1 LVKLKILLLTSE
13 YPPYLRGGVGSFS
26 YELSRGLARAGNE
39 VIVVTRGNGPDR
51 LINVDNTK
59 IYYLMSPDLPPRD
72 LWFYFI
78 RIRDFKRVTEIEK
91 PDIIHD
97 ASGALNYSPWLSKFA
112 PTVLTIHG
120 SPTLDVIR
128 LSLGGEDRFRF
139 ILFNTS
145 HTLPSRLI
153 DFVSRPIFS
162 RIVFVSRYALWSSLN
177 KIRGEVMRSRLR
189 KISRV
194 VYNGVDINRLRDI
207 ASKTAYDDYSIV
219 FISRLMEYKGV
230 RWLIKAFRRVVK
242 ELPRAKLHIV
252 GNGPLYGDAREL
264 VARLGLDNNVVLHGS
279 LPRSNALKILAGSK
293 ILVHPSL
300 VEGFGIVIAEAY
312 AMGKPVITHRSGYAY
327 ELVGETGAGL
337 MINTLDEEEFSNAII
352 NLLTD
357 NNLYKKLSQRAL
369 EVSERFSVEE
379 MVKGYLSVYR
389 ELV

>member
-1 LVKLKILLLTSE
+1 MVKLKILLLTSE

-72 LWFYFI
+72 LWFYFV

-194 VYNGVDINRLRDI
+194 VYNGVDVKKLRDI
-207 ASKTAYDDYSIV
+207 ASKVVCDDYTIA